1 MIHTDTSP
9 VSFFVY
15 ICQMPQYCS
24 LVNSHIVCM
33 LYETGPANRS
43 NRWMTISLLPA
54 LVATSGS
61 LESAG
66 APKWNAQAGVWEGD
80 RAAGSVDIPS
90 PLWIFGYGSLCW
102 RADFPAAES
111 FVGRVQGWRRFFA
124 QSSADHR
131 GTPESPGLVA
141 TLISDPQLEAI
152 GLRHADEE
160 PSTTCGVCYRVAEE
174 EARWPFS
181 CDLVYSRH
189 GAYWPRTCTCDRHS
203 QRTNLHQ
210 NLHQI
215 STS

>member
-1 MIHTDTSP
+1 
-9 VSFFVY
+9 
-15 ICQMPQYCS
+15 
-24 LVNSHIVCM
+24 
-33 LYETGPANRS
+33 
-43 NRWMTISLLPA
+43 MTISLLPA

-181 CDLVYSRH
+181 CELLCTPVTALIDLAHAHVIDTLREPISIR
-189 GAYWPRTCTCDRHS
+189 
-203 QRTNLHQ
+203 
-210 NLHQI
+210 I
-215 STS
+215 STKSPPTDLRACFA

>member
-1 MIHTDTSP
+1 
-9 VSFFVY
+9 
-15 ICQMPQYCS
+15 
-24 LVNSHIVCM
+24 M

-181 CDLVYSRH
+181 CDPVYSRH